1 MSEVKRINWIDDM
14 KAFTCFLVVLGHL
27 LQSLLKAK
35 IVPEENEIIIE
46 FVIWFIYLFHMPLFI
61 AISGYLY
68 YITKN
73 KFSWKNY
80 KTFELKKIMNL
91 LIPYIVFYVL
101 YMLLNT
107 IFASSVNEAIGIKG
121 WMGMLNNPISPY
133 WFLYALLSIFLVYPL
148 IEKICKENKF
158 IVFIVFC
165 ILKIIAMFV
174 DTNIY
179 IIDSIMSYGI
189 YFSIGTILFDK
200 KKSKKLSILLMSML
214 YIVISI
220 LVYIFVKNSYINKIL
235 NICFAIVGILIM
247 INLFNDSY
255 KSKILDSFKKYTFQI
270 FLLHTFFSA
279 GVRILLL
286 KMGINSF
293 LIHLIIETF
302 TGIYFPVLVSVISE
316 KMKFTQIVFYPIK
329 TIKDFKKI

>member
-1 MSEVKRINWIDDM
+1 
-14 KAFTCFLVVLGHL
+14 
-27 LQSLLKAK
+27 
-35 IVPEENEIIIE
+35 
-46 FVIWFIYLFHMPLFI
+46 
-61 AISGYLY
+61 
-68 YITKN
+68 
-73 KFSWKNY
+73 
-80 KTFELKKIMNL
+80 
-91 LIPYIVFYVL
+91 
-101 YMLLNT
+101 
-107 IFASSVNEAIGIKG
+107 
-121 WMGMLNNPISPY
+121 
-133 WFLYALLSIFLVYPL
+133 
-148 IEKICKENKF
+148 
-158 IVFIVFC
+158 
-165 ILKIIAMFV
+165 MFV